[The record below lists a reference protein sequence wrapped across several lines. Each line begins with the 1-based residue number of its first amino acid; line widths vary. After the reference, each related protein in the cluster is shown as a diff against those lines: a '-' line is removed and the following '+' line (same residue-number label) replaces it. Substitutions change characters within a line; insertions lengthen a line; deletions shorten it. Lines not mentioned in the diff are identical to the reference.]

1 LRIWNGESALT
12 LEIEQRETENREL
25 ELTVR
30 VDESRVEEAMR
41 RTARKFSRNI
51 RIPGFR
57 PGKAPFHVI
66 RNWVGADALRAEAID
81 SIANDI
87 YQEATEQAD
96 VIPFAPGSLDDI
108 ELDPL
113 VFHITVPLYPKVDL
127 GDYRD
132 VRVEPTPVE
141 IADEAVNEA
150 MQAIREKHALL
161 EPANRPAQKG
171 DVVIA
176 DLHAEE
182 DGDEVLSR
190 EKAEL
195 LLDPDQLY
203 PDTPFV
209 ENIVGMS
216 AGDEKTF
223 QLVLTDE
230 ENDESHELAYTVKL
244 HEVKSRFVPPLN
256 DELAREEGD
265 FETLLDL
272 RIHVRKQLTEAAQ
285 READADY
292 VEKVF
297 DQIREGTAVV
307 YPPAAL
313 EQEIDRMVDDME
325 ERFGRQGWSLDDHLK
340 LQGKTVDDL
349 REELRPEAED
359 YLMRS
364 QITFALVQAER
375 LAVEDGELESKVGER
390 LGRMEDLEEEAAQ
403 QLRELY
409 TTGQGRMLM
418 ANEVL
423 MEKYTE
429 RLKAIGRGQAP
440 ELPELSE
447 LPETSDEE
455 E

>member
-1 LRIWNGESALT
+1 LT

-25 ELTVR
+25 QLTVR
-30 VDESRVEEAMR
+30 VDESRVQEAMR
-41 RTARKFSRNI
+41 QTARKFSRNI

-57 PGKAPFHVI
+57 PGKAPFHVV

-96 VIPFAPGSLDDI
+96 VVPFAPGSLDDI
-108 ELDPL
+108 EMDPL
-113 VFHITVPLYPKVDL
+113 VFHITVPLRPKVDL

-150 MQAIREKHALL
+150 MKAIQEKHALL
-161 EPANRPAQKG
+161 EPANRPAQEG

-176 DLHAEE
+176 DLHAKE
-182 DGDEVLSR
+182 DDLEVFSR

-195 LLDPDQLY
+195 LLDPTELY

-209 ENIVGMS
+209 ENIVSMS
-216 AGDEKTF
+216 AGEEKTF
-223 QLVLTDE
+223 QLVLADE
-230 ENDESHELAYTVKL
+230 ENDKSHELTYTVKL

-285 READADY
+285 READGKY
-292 VEKVF
+292 VDEVF
-297 DQIREGTAVV
+297 GKIRDGATVV
-307 YPPAAL
+307 YPPAAV
-313 EQEIDRMVDDME
+313 EHEIDRMVAEME
-325 ERFGRQGWSLDDHLK
+325 ERFSRQEWSLDAHLK
-340 LQGKTVDDL
+340 LQGKTVADL

-359 YLMRS
+359 YLVRS
-364 QITFALVQAER
+364 QITFALVRAEQ
-375 LAVEDGELESKVGER
+375 LAVDDGELEARVDER
-390 LGRMEDLEEEAAQ
+390 LGRLNDLSEETAR

-409 TTGQGRMLM
+409 TTGQGLVMM
-418 ANEVL
+418 ANEML
-423 MEKYTE
+423 MEKFTE
-429 RLKAIGRGQAP
+429 RLKAIGRGEAP
-440 ELPELSE
+440 DLPEPSE
-447 LPETSDEE
+447 LPEASDEE